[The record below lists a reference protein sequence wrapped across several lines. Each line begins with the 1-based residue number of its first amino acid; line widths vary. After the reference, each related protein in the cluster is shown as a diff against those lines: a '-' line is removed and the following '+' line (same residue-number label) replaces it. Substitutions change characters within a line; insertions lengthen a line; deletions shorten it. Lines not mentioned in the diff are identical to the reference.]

1 MVLPLHSP
9 EDKITSGNIPS
20 FRIPMGIPYGREELT
35 NLGPW
40 ISCPTWLF
48 WHGTERKWLSS
59 HVAKNIA
66 PSFLPSFLNLFPLL
80 PCNDSSLVPKDER
93 RCLVQRDPCFAVS
106 HALANSVHVGLAP
119 RMRRTL
125 SASANPFKFR
135 LPQSLLDTACLNSAQ
150 VQCQDGK
157 IRQTHL

>member
-20 FRIPMGIPYGREELT
+20 FRIPMGIPYGCEELT

-48 WHGTERKWLSS
+48 WHGTDRKWLSS

-66 PSFLPSFLNLFPLL
+66 SFFSSILPKPVSFVALQRLFFGPKRRTTLLSSEGPLL
-80 PCNDSSLVPKDER
+80 CRVPRFGELCSR
-93 RCLVQRDPCFAVS
+93 WPGSS
-106 HALANSVHVGLAP
+106 HAP
-119 RMRRTL
+119 TL

-135 LPQSLLDTACLNSAQ
+135 LPQSLLDTAWQNKANSSLSVKKA
-150 VQCQDGK
+150 C
-157 IRQTHL
+157 